1 MIHNENEPATT
12 VWELWNSDKAGPGM
26 NSRNHIM
33 FGSISSWFYKYLVG
47 IRPTKSGYSDVS
59 IKPVGQSILDHA
71 AAKVETPHGDVES
84 IWKLSRTSASCT
96 YRHIL
101 SLPSGTNATV
111 VIPFEF
117 CSVNQSSKPLDQI
130 VVTESGFAVWEDGM
144 FRSGVVGIVS
154 GKQVPDGLEFR
165 LWSGDYEFVAAISTG
180 HAAVDRQRKSRM

>member
-1 MIHNENEPATT
+1 MIHNDNEPAST
-12 VWELWNSDKAGPGM
+12 VWELWNSDKAGPSM

-47 IRPTKSGYSDVS
+47 IRPAKSGYSDVA

-71 AAKVETPHGDVES
+71 AAKVVTPHGDVES
-84 IWKLSRTSASCT
+84 KWKLSRTSASLT
-96 YRHIL
+96 YSHIL
-101 SLPSGTNATV
+101 SLPSGTNATL

-117 CSVNQSSKPLDQI
+117 CSDQSKALDKI
-130 VVTESGFAVWEDGM
+130 VVTESGVAVWEDGM

-180 HAAVDRQRKSRM
+180 HTAVDRP